1 MSASSVGQASL
12 HPMPATIL
20 QEKDEAA
27 ATHTACLQAHDVKPT
42 SVFVKHIAYGGA
54 GRVSAEAECRD
65 L

>member
-1 MSASSVGQASL
+1 
-12 HPMPATIL
+12 MPATIL